1 MILLNTFSGP
11 AQPRGPTEGRGPDKA
26 EPPTEETQAAEEP
39 AAEES
44 QGTGTSAPSDGP
56 AATPSADSTPSA
68 APVRPEAPAKTQ
80 RTPATADRQ
89 TEEALSRQM
98 AQRRIDSLQMQT
110 LISSLVPPTAAAGT
124 ANSSYLTIFNLP
136 GAEEAA
142 AESTAKSE

>member
-26 EPPTEETQAAEEP
+26 EPPAEETQAAEEP
-39 AAEES
+39 ATEES
-44 QGTGTSAPSDGP
+44 QGAGTSAPSDGP
-56 AATPSADSTPSA
+56 VATPSADSA
-68 APVRPEAPAKTQ
+68 APVRPEAPVTTQ
-80 RTPATADRQ
+80 RTTATADRL